1 MKLPQGFEFEKPNQV
16 CKLRRSLYGLKQA
29 SRQWNSKLS
38 AALLQMMFVQSKS
51 DPSLFTKGEGATFI
65 VVLIYVDDILLTS
78 PDISQIQNLK
88 MYLDNAFKIK
98 DLGELGYFLGIEA
111 RSSDTGLNLCQ
122 CKYAMDILTETGFL
136 ECKPASSPMVPGI
149 HLCHGDSE
157 PFANIGSYRRLR
169 IMSCDISNEPLG
181 RASFYPKGEAT
192 QLNVFS
198 DSDWAICS
206 ESRRSITGFC
216 VFLGSALISWKCKK
230 QSTVSRSSSE
240 AEYRALA
247 ATVSEVQWI
256 TFLLSDLQMKMKKP
270 AAVFCDN
277 KSAIAI
283 AENSV
288 FHERTK
294 HIEIDCHLVREKVS
308 QGLIKLLSV
317 SSSNQTA
324 DGFTKP
330 LPIPQFQLFTS
341 KLGTQDLYA
350 PTYGGCWKK
359 KNKEACSSGLFK
371 AKIG

>member
-157 PFANIGSYRRLR
+157 PFANIGSYRRLVGR
-169 IMSCDISNEPLG
+169 LLYLTATRPDIAYAIQQLSQFFDSPTVKHMQAAHHVLRYIK
-181 RASFYPKGEAT
+181 RAPGQGIFYPKGEAT
-192 QLNVFS
+192 QLTFS
-198 DSDWAICS
+198 PTL
-206 ESRRSITGFC
+206 TGHMFRIPSFHNRLLC
-216 VFLGSALISWKCKK
+216 VSWQCTNFLEM
-230 QSTVSRSSSE
+230 QET
-240 AEYRALA
+240 
-247 ATVSEVQWI
+247 
-256 TFLLSDLQMKMKKP
+256 
-270 AAVFCDN
+270 
-277 KSAIAI
+277 
-283 AENSV
+283 
-288 FHERTK
+288 
-294 HIEIDCHLVREKVS
+294 ID
-308 QGLIKLLSV
+308 GI
-317 SSSNQTA
+317 
-324 DGFTKP
+324 
-330 LPIPQFQLFTS
+330 
-341 KLGTQDLYA
+341 
-350 PTYGGCWKK
+350 
-359 KNKEACSSGLFK
+359 
-371 AKIG
+371 